1 MPKDK
6 KVSAVGIGKSIYDD
20 WKLGAE
26 TITSDISRTVKNI
39 MKKKKKEKS
48 PYNKSSKYYKDGGMV
63 ITGRD

>member
-1 MPKDK
+1 MPNNK

-20 WKLGAE
+20 YKEG
-26 TITSDISRTVKNI
+26 TKMITNDLTRTFKNM